1 MKKILF
7 AATVL
12 CMMGCQNKPTNS
24 TPALDPS
31 NMDTS
36 VAPNESFY
44 QYATGGWQAKN
55 PLKPEH
61 SSYNMFNVLNDNNE
75 IRINELFTQMTKE
88 NPAKGTVNQKIADL
102 YKLGLDSVRLNQEGA
117 APIRAELETIL
128 SLDDKKQLTPILSVM
143 QMTSSSPLFSFG
155 PEADLKDSKVNA
167 LYIGQSGIGMGDRD
181 YYLDAENESIREA
194 YKTYLNRLFTLAGL
208 EESQVSK
215 ATDAVM
221 RIETE
226 LAKNMRS
233 NVELRDL
240 QRMYNPMATADLKKN
255 YDAIDWKYLF
265 DFAKINPERVIVC
278 QPEYME
284 ALDKLIETTPIE
296 DLRYYLASQ
305 YLNAAA
311 PYLDD
316 NFYAASFDF
325 YGRTMSGKQEP
336 RPRWKRAMAIPNSA
350 LGEAVGEM
358 YVEKF
363 FPAEDKARMMTLVE
377 NLRTALGQHIDQL
390 DWMSDSTK
398 MRARE
403 KLAAFHVK
411 IGYPDKWKDYSTLE
425 IDPTLSYWENIQ
437 RASEWATRDQLA
449 KVVAGVY
456 PIEAEDYENLRAS
469 LEKLQLNDA
478 SLTFQPES
486 SLALGFGFRC
496 GFLGL
501 LHMEIVQERLDRE
514 FDMNVI
520 TTVPN
525 VSYMVYDKQGH
536 ANEVHNPGGMPDP
549 TLIDHIEEPFIDA
562 TIITATDYI
571 GPIMTLCLGK
581 RGELVRQNYVSGNRV
596 EIHYKMPLGEIVIDF
611 YDKLKSI
618 SKGYAS
624 FDYHQSG
631 FRPSKLVKL
640 DILLNGEPV
649 DALST
654 LTHVDNAYNL
664 GKRMC
669 EKLKELIPRQQFDI
683 AIQAAIG
690 AKIISR
696 ETIKAVRKDV
706 TAKCYG
712 GDVSR
717 KRKLLEK
724 QKRGKKRMKQIGNV
738 EVPQKAFLAVLK
750 LD

>member
-61 SSYNMFNVLNDNNE
+61 SSYNMFNVLSDNNE

-102 YKLGLDSVRLNQEGA
+102 YKLGLDSVRLNKEGA
-117 APIRAELETIL
+117 APVKAELKTIL
-128 SLDDKKQLTPILSVM
+128 SLDKKEQLTPILSVM
-143 QMTSSSPLFSFG
+143 QLTSSSPLFSFG
-155 PEADLKDSKVNA
+155 PQADLKDSKVNA

-208 EESQVSK
+208 EESEAGK

-233 NVELRDL
+233 NVELRDI
-240 QRMYNPMATADLKKN
+240 QRMYNPMTTADLKKN
-255 YDAIDWKYLF
+255 YDAIDWAQLF
-265 DFAKINPERVIVC
+265 AFSGINPERVIVC

-284 ALDKLIETTPIE
+284 ALNKLIETTPIE

-403 KLAAFHVK
+403 KLAAFRVK

-437 RASEWATRDQLA
+437 RASEWATRDALA
-449 KVVAGVY
+449 KTDKPVDPEEWHMTPQTVNAY
-456 PIEAEDYENLRAS
+456 YNPTTNEICFPAAI
-469 LEKLQLNDA
+469 LQA
-478 SLTFQPES
+478 P
-486 SLALGFGFRC
+486 
-496 GFLGL
+496 
-501 LHMEIVQERLDRE
+501 
-514 FDMNVI
+514 
-520 TTVPN
+520 
-525 VSYMVYDKQGH
+525 
-536 ANEVHNPGGMPDP
+536 
-549 TLIDHIEEPFIDA
+549 
-562 TIITATDYI
+562 
-571 GPIMTLCLGK
+571 
-581 RGELVRQNYVSGNRV
+581 
-596 EIHYKMPLGEIVIDF
+596 F
-611 YDKLKSI
+611 YDIAQSSSANYGGIGAVIAHEI
-618 SKGYAS
+618 SHAFDTNGAS
-624 FDYHQSG
+624 FDENGSLKNWWTEDDYAAFKERTDKIVDQFEG
-631 FRPSKLVKL
+631 L
-640 DILLNGEPV
+640 D
-649 DALST
+649 S
-654 LTHVDNAYNL
+654 Y
-664 GKRMC
+664 
-669 EKLKELIPRQQFDI
+669 
-683 AIQAAIG
+683 G
-690 AKIISR
+690 AKVNGKLTVSENVADLGGVACALEAAKRDEDFSVREFFINFATIWRTKAREEYMQMLASVDVHAPAKWRTNVIVTNFDEFHKEFDVKEGDGMWRAPEDRVIIW
-696 ETIKAVRKDV
+696 
-706 TAKCYG
+706 
-712 GDVSR
+712 
-717 KRKLLEK
+717 
-724 QKRGKKRMKQIGNV
+724 
-738 EVPQKAFLAVLK
+738 
-750 LD
+750 

>member
-88 NPAKGTVNQKIADL
+88 NPAKCTVNQKIADL

-240 QRMYNPMATADLKKN
+240 QRMYNPMTTADLKKN
-255 YDAIDWKYLF
+255 YDAIDWAQLF
-265 DFAKINPERVIVC
+265 AFSGINPERVIVC

-284 ALDKLIETTPIE
+284 ALNKLIETTPIE

-403 KLAAFHVK
+403 KLAAFRVK

-437 RASEWATRDQLA
+437 RASEWATRDALA
-449 KVVAGVY
+449 KTDKPVDPEEWHMTPQTVNAYYNPTTNEICFPAAILQPPFFNPAADDAVNYGAIGVVIGHEMTHGFDDQGRQFDKDGNMNNWWTDADAEAFKQKTDILVKQFDA
-456 PIEAEDYENLRAS
+456 IEVLPARGD
-469 LEKLQLNDA
+469 
-478 SLTFQPES
+478 QP
-486 SLALGFGFRC
+486 AIF
-496 GFLGL
+496 
-501 LHMEIVQERLDRE
+501 
-514 FDMNVI
+514 
-520 TTVPN
+520 
-525 VSYMVYDKQGH
+525 
-536 ANEVHNPGGMPDP
+536 ANGS
-549 TLIDHIEEPFIDA
+549 
-562 TIITATDYI
+562 
-571 GPIMTLCLGK
+571 LCLGENIADQGGLRVAYTALK
-581 RGELVRQNYVSGNRV
+581 NSLNGTEPEPIDGLTPAQRFYLSYATVWAQNIRDE
-596 EIHYKMPLGEIVIDF
+596 EIARLT
-611 YDKLKSI
+611 
-618 SKGYAS
+618 
-624 FDYHQSG
+624 
-631 FRPSKLVKL
+631 KL
-640 DILLNGEPV
+640 DVHSLGQWRV
-649 DALST
+649 DAT
-654 LTHVDNAYNL
+654 LRNL
-664 GKRMC
+664 QDFFDAFNITDGKMYMPVEERV
-669 EKLKELIPRQQFDI
+669 
-683 AIQAAIG
+683 
-690 AKIISR
+690 IIW
-696 ETIKAVRKDV
+696 
-706 TAKCYG
+706 
-712 GDVSR
+712 
-717 KRKLLEK
+717 
-724 QKRGKKRMKQIGNV
+724 
-738 EVPQKAFLAVLK
+738 
-750 LD
+750 